1 MKFGTRSSPRV
12 KVVVGCLRRELVD
25 ELMSSTTKA
34 PKGGEGNGLEV
45 DVELLLSDDL
55 VCPP

>member
-1 MKFGTRSSPRV
+1 MG
-12 KVVVGCLRRELVD
+12 
-25 ELMSSTTKA
+25 STTKA

-55 VCPP
+55 VGVAALVAGQPESDVQNHEGEAIV